1 MKATLTITAI
11 GDGNVRTEWEVSDDP
26 PDDSVI
32 LLMAAIEGLF
42 QEIEEASI
50 DYIASPGKVLN

>member
-11 GDGNVRTEWEVSDDP
+11 GDGNVKTEWEVSDDP

-42 QEIEEASI
+42 QEIEEESI
-50 DYIASPGKVLN
+50 DYIASPSKALN

>member
-11 GDGNVRTEWEVSDDP
+11 GDGNVKTEWEVSDDP

-42 QEIEEASI
+42 QEIDEASF
-50 DYIASPGKVLN
+50 DYIALN

>member
-11 GDGNVRTEWEVSDDP
+11 GDGNVKTEWEVSDDP

-50 DYIASPGKVLN
+50 DYIASPSKVLS

>member
-11 GDGNVRTEWEVSDDP
+11 GDGNVKTEWEMSDDP

-42 QEIEEASI
+42 QEFEEESI
-50 DYIASPGKVLN
+50 DYIASPSKVLN

>member
-11 GDGNVRTEWEVSDDP
+11 GDGNVKTEWEVSDDP

-32 LLMAAIEGLF
+32 LLTAAIEGLF
-42 QEIEEASI
+42 QEIEEEAI
-50 DYIASPGKVLN
+50 DYIASPSKVLN

>member
-11 GDGNVRTEWEVSDDP
+11 GDGNVKTEWEVSDDP

-42 QEIEEASI
+42 QEIEEEVI
-50 DYIASPGKVLN
+50 DYIASPSKVLN